1 MRKRSMLW
9 HSSLFGLLF
18 GLVLTTAQ
26 AQERAPVPPTP
37 ADVRLRS
44 YQERMARVERSLVR
58 NVPFRGIGPT
68 IMSGRVVDVDVN
80 PDDPTEFYVAYASGG
95 LWKTENNGISFQP
108 LFDREATMTIG
119 DIAVDWAHGEVIW
132 VGTGE
137 SNSSRSSY
145 AGTGIYRS
153 TDGGRTWEHLGLAET
168 HHIGRI
174 VIHPDDPNTVWVAAV
189 GHLYSPNP
197 ERGIY
202 KTTDGGRT
210 WRRVLYVD
218 DNTGGIDLVIDPTN
232 PNVLYAAMWHR
243 ERRAW
248 NFVEAGPGSGIFK
261 STDGGETWQRL
272 NVEGSGFPTGEGVG
286 RIGLALYP
294 KNPQILYALLDNQY
308 HRPEE
313 EAEQPALTKED
324 FLEMSREA
332 FLALSDDSLEAFL
345 RENGFPR
352 EYTATRVKEMV
363 RRGEIEPR
371 ALYDYLTDANQE
383 LFETPVIGAEVYRS
397 DDGGRT
403 WHRTHEGYLDNVYF
417 SYGYYFGQIR
427 VDPNDPDHVYIMG
440 VPMLVSDD
448 GGRTWRSIDRE
459 NVHVDHHAL
468 WVNPNRPGHLVNG
481 NDGGVNLTYD
491 DGRTWF
497 KANTP
502 PVGQFYA
509 VAVDSARPYNVY
521 GGLQD
526 NGVWVG
532 PSTYEFSYEWYA
544 EGRYPYER
552 LLGGD
557 GMQVQVDPRT
567 NDIVYTGFQFGN
579 YFRIERKTGRRVPIK
594 PRHKL
599 GERPL
604 RFNWETPIFLS
615 RHHPDI
621 LYLGSNKLHRSFN
634 RGDDWETISGDLTR
648 GGRKGDVPYGTLTTI
663 AESELRFGL
672 IYVGSD
678 DGLVHVTRDGG
689 VTWTRISDE
698 LPQHLWVSHVEPS
711 QHVESRVYVALN
723 GYRWDD
729 FTPYLYRSED
739 YGLHWTRIGTD
750 LPYEPIN
757 VVREDPYNPDIL
769 YVGTDGGLY
778 VSLDGGRSFMPFYEG
793 LPHAPVHDL
802 VIHKRARDLVVA
814 THGRSLY
821 VADLEEIEQLTPALL
836 ARPLHVFAIDTVR
849 HNPNWGR
856 IRAAWMPPDTP
867 AVRIPYYSR
876 EAGPVTIRVLTEDDL
891 LLAVRTDTAEVGLN
905 YPVYDLTIDTTQV
918 AAFNARRDEKA
929 QVRAAD
935 NGRYYLPPG
944 TYMVELVRGAATA
957 RGRLVVQ
964 RSRRDRFQMLPR
976 VEPEMERY
984 LERY

>member
-1 MRKRSMLW
+1 MLT
-9 HSSLFGLLF
+9 S
-18 GLVLTTAQ
+18 AQ
-26 AQERAPVPPTP
+26 AQEQAPVPPTP

-58 NVPFRGIGPT
+58 NVPFRSIGPT

-80 PDDPTEFYVAYASGG
+80 QDDPTEFYVAYASGG
-95 LWKTENNGISFQP
+95 LWKTENNGISFRP

-119 DIAVDWAHGEVIW
+119 DIAVDWAHGEIIW

-145 AGTGIYRS
+145 AGTGVYRS

-197 ERGIY
+197 ERGVY

-218 DNTGGIDLVIDPTN
+218 DNTGAIDLAIDPTN

-248 NFVEAGPGSGIFK
+248 NFVEAGPGSGLFK

-308 HRPEE
+308 HRSEE
-313 EAEQPALTKED
+313 EAEQPALTKKD

-352 EYTATRVKEMV
+352 EYTAKRVKEMV

-403 WHRTHEGYLDNVYF
+403 WRRTHEGYLDIVYF

-440 VPMLVSDD
+440 VPILVSDD
-448 GGRTWRSIDRE
+448 GGRTWRSINEE

-491 DGRTWF
+491 DGQTWF

-502 PVGQFYA
+502 PVGQFYS

-552 LLGGD
+552 LLGSD

-567 NDIVYTGFQFGN
+567 NDIVYAGFQFGN

-615 RHHPDI
+615 RHHPTSCTWARTSSTAPST
-621 LYLGSNKLHRSFN
+621 GA
-634 RGDDWETISGDLTR
+634 TT
-648 GGRKGDVPYGTLTTI
+648 GR
-663 AESELRFGL
+663 
-672 IYVGSD
+672 
-678 DGLVHVTRDGG
+678 
-689 VTWTRISDE
+689 
-698 LPQHLWVSHVEPS
+698 
-711 QHVESRVYVALN
+711 
-723 GYRWDD
+723 
-729 FTPYLYRSED
+729 
-739 YGLHWTRIGTD
+739 
-750 LPYEPIN
+750 
-757 VVREDPYNPDIL
+757 
-769 YVGTDGGLY
+769 
-778 VSLDGGRSFMPFYEG
+778 
-793 LPHAPVHDL
+793 
-802 VIHKRARDLVVA
+802 
-814 THGRSLY
+814 
-821 VADLEEIEQLTPALL
+821 
-836 ARPLHVFAIDTVR
+836 
-849 HNPNWGR
+849 
-856 IRAAWMPPDTP
+856 
-867 AVRIPYYSR
+867 
-876 EAGPVTIRVLTEDDL
+876 
-891 LLAVRTDTAEVGLN
+891 
-905 YPVYDLTIDTTQV
+905 
-918 AAFNARRDEKA
+918 
-929 QVRAAD
+929 
-935 NGRYYLPPG
+935 
-944 TYMVELVRGAATA
+944 
-957 RGRLVVQ
+957 
-964 RSRRDRFQMLPR
+964 RSRAT
-976 VEPEMERY
+976 
-984 LERY
+984 